1 VRSRGLGRLGG
12 DDGFTLVELLVTMVI
27 ATVGIMAVVS
37 VLEHSQRLN
46 SQTEKNEV
54 ASHIAEREIESV
66 SAVGFAQ
73 LGLTSLPSHSASPTD
88 PDYYVTGSDYQW
100 DQTGGSPAEPLST
113 GGTVVTSSTWSDT
126 GMHLS
131 GEIHRYIT
139 IIGGDPNVRRVT
151 VAVTV
156 TPTGDIALRKPVVL
170 STIEANPI
178 PHG

>member
-1 VRSRGLGRLGG
+1 VPSRPLARLRGEG
-12 DDGFTLVELLVTMVI
+12 GFTIVELLVTMVI
-27 ATVGIMAVVS
+27 ASVGIMAVVS
-37 VLEHSQRLN
+37 VLEHSRRLN

-54 ASHIAEREIESV
+54 ASHMAEREIESV
-66 SAVGFAQ
+66 SSVSFAQ
-73 LGLTSLPSHSASPTD
+73 LGLTSLPSHSAAPTN
-88 PDYYVTGSDYQW
+88 PDYYVTGSNYQW

-131 GEIHRYIT
+131 GEIHRYVT
-139 IIGGDPNVRRVT
+139 IVGGDPNVRRVT

-156 TPTGDIALRKPVVL
+156 TPTADIALRKPVVL
-170 STIEANPI
+170 STIEANPL